1 MIGQLAAVFNIA
13 VCIGIPLGALVWL
26 ALRRRTGVKVF
37 LLGAA
42 GFFVSQM
49 LVRQPLLALLGQTDG
64 YRLFT
69 AAHPV
74 AQALFLALTAGLA
87 EETARYLVFCLL
99 ARNKQPER
107 GTPLWY
113 GLGHGGLEA
122 VLVGLNSVVLLA
134 AAPETLA
141 AAGGSV
147 ALAGVERIAAMMAQV
162 ALSFVAYCALRHR
175 GFLLWAILLHGLYD
189 FCIVLQLLGLTPLAL
204 EGVMMVFSLLLLAGA
219 VRLWKGG
226 RLHKKAQG
234 VAGLLL
240 AGALVAVAVPAA
252 ATARGG
258 TLPGWAEAGAVQA
271 QAREVIGLMN
281 AGDYEGVAARCTDP
295 NATAELFRQGGATVT
310 AMGGFQGYGGA
321 VYAAGMLPDGRQYAM
336 VYQVA
341 DYEYGKLTY
350 TVNLLEDGSVTGF
363 FVRA

>member
-122 VLVGLNSVVLLA
+122 VLVGLNSVVLLGGCA
-134 AAPETLA
+134 GNAGRRGRERGPGRGGAHRRHDG
-141 AAGGSV
+141 AGGP
-147 ALAGVERIAAMMAQV
+147 LLRGV
-162 ALSFVAYCALRHR
+162 LRP
-175 GFLLWAILLHGLYD
+175 A
-189 FCIVLQLLGLTPLAL
+189 
-204 EGVMMVFSLLLLAGA
+204 
-219 VRLWKGG
+219 
-226 RLHKKAQG
+226 AQG
-234 VAGLLL
+234 LS
-240 AGALVAVAVPAA
+240 AV
-252 ATARGG
+252 GHF
-258 TLPGWAEAGAVQA
+258 
-271 QAREVIGLMN
+271 
-281 AGDYEGVAARCTDP
+281 AARP
-295 NATAELFRQGGATVT
+295 V
-310 AMGGFQGYGGA
+310 
-321 VYAAGMLPDGRQYAM
+321 
-336 VYQVA
+336 
-341 DYEYGKLTY
+341 
-350 TVNLLEDGSVTGF
+350 
-363 FVRA
+363 